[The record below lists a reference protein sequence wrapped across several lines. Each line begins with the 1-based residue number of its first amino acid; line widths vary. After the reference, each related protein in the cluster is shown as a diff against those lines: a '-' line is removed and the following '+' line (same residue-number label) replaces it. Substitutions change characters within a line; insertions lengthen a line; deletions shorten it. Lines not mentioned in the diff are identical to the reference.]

1 VTPGSRLYVL
11 DGAAGAGSH
20 VLRSLAA
27 TSDDQLGWA
36 NGGTARTI
44 RRTWLDTF
52 DWRLYRAG
60 LTLQQVIR
68 NGQAELMLTNRDGE
82 LMATERLPAAP
93 RPRWPALVTQLPAGT
108 LRDAVEPAAGIRA
121 LLPVARAVSNVGEL
135 QALNEDAKTIA
146 RLAVDRM
153 AVTFP
158 ARAAVPARLTL
169 VPVRGYAGQAGKVGR
184 AIGSLPGVSA
194 GAGSA
199 LEAALAAAGLR
210 PGEPT
215 GKSAAV
221 QLAPDRPAAEAM
233 SAILT
238 SLLDSMEAN
247 VPGTIRDID
256 TEFLHDLRV
265 AVRWTRSALKLCG
278 DALPGS
284 LASGFR
290 PEFRWLGDLTTPTRD
305 LDVFL
310 LGYQDMAASLV
321 GASAADLVPF
331 RDFLTESRAAAHRR
345 LAAGLRSARFNR
357 LCGNWRAA
365 LAGVRPAGRLTA
377 AALADAKIAAA
388 HRNALRT
395 GHGITPTSPA
405 ESLHDLRKRCK
416 ELRYLVEM
424 FGSLH
429 DSVQLSQAVREL
441 KALQDCLG
449 EFQDAEVQRAK
460 IRGMADQML
469 DSGCG
474 QAQTLLA
481 MGEIVAGLAVRQS
494 RARAQFAGRFADFS
508 GPASRRRLA
517 ALARTARPAKTSRA

>member
-1 VTPGSRLYVL
+1 MTPGSRLYVL
-11 DGAAGAGSH
+11 DSAAGAGSH
-20 VLRSLAA
+20 VLRSLTA

-68 NGQAELMLTNRDGE
+68 NGLAELVLTGRDGE
-82 LMATERLPAAP
+82 LVATDQLPAAP
-93 RPRWPALVTQLPAGT
+93 RPRWPALVTQLPPGP
-108 LRDAVEPAAGIRA
+108 LRDAVAPAAGIRA

-146 RLAVDRM
+146 HLAVDRM

-210 PGEPT
+210 PGEPA
-215 GKSAAV
+215 GKSAPV
-221 QLAPDRPAAEAM
+221 QLAPDRPAAQAM

-278 DALPGS
+278 DALPGG
-284 LASGFR
+284 LASEFQ

-310 LGYQDMAASLV
+310 LGYEGMAASLV
-321 GASAADLVPF
+321 GASAADLIPF
-331 RDFLTESRAAAHRR
+331 RDFLAASRAAAHRR
-345 LAAGLRSARFNR
+345 LVAGLRSARFSR
-357 LCGNWRAA
+357 LSGNWRTA
-365 LAGVRPAGRLTA
+365 LADVCPVGKLTV

-388 HRNALRT
+388 HRRALRT
-395 GHGITPTSPA
+395 GRGITPTSAP

-429 DSVQLSQAVREL
+429 DRAQLSQAVREL

-449 EFQDAEVQRAK
+449 EFQDAEVQRTE
-460 IRGMADQML
+460 IRAMADEML
-469 DSGCG
+469 AGG
-474 QAQTLLA
+474 RVPAQTLLA
-481 MGEIVAGLAVRQS
+481 MGEVVAGLADRQS
-494 RARAQFAGRFADFS
+494 RARAQFAGRFAAFS
-508 GPASRRRLA
+508 GPASRSRLG
-517 ALARTARPAKTSRA
+517 ALARTARSARTSPA